1 MRASEADILIIPG
14 FRGSEPEHW
23 QSRWEAKLPSS
34 RRVVQDDWERP
45 ELAAW
50 RGRIAEEVTRGA
62 GPVVL
67 LAHSLG
73 VLATVHAAPFLP
85 SKVKGAFL
93 VAPPSQNILSIFD
106 AVDPAFV
113 APPREPL
120 AFPAVLVASRN
131 DKYSSF
137 EESEVLAKALGARL
151 VDAGFSGHINSES
164 GHGPWPEGLLQF
176 AAFLRM
182 L

>member
-1 MRASEADILIIPG
+1 MRASDAAILIIPG

-23 QSRWEAKLPSS
+23 QSLWEAQFPTA
-34 RRVVQDDWERP
+34 RRVFQNDWEKPR
-45 ELAAW
+45 LAAW
-50 RGRIAEEVTRGA
+50 RGRIVEEVERTA

-73 VLATVHAAPFLP
+73 VLATVHAAPLLA

-93 VAPPSQNILSIFD
+93 VAPPSRNILSFFD
-106 AVDPAFV
+106 TVDPAFLTL
-113 APPREPL
+113 PTDPL
-120 AFPAVLVASRN
+120 AFPAVLVASRD

-137 EESEVLAKALGARL
+137 EASEALAKVLGAKL

-164 GHGPWPEGLLQF
+164 GHGPWPEGLMQF
-176 AAFLRM
+176 ATFLKA